1 MRQQKSGKTG
11 VIGICRRKKKSIAEK
26 EELRLQ
32 QDADGLALVGNGQ
45 ILRGDFTKMLP
56 RIRRGN
62 FQTELLVKASR
73 IKGLEGVTTVMDCT
87 AGLGEDSILLAAAG
101 FRVKLYERDPMIA
114 ALLRDSLQR
123 AAAVAELQPI
133 VERMEF
139 HEADSIKILSQLTD
153 VPDVIYLDPMF
164 PARQKS
170 GLVKK
175 KLQFLQQLEQPC
187 EEGNE
192 FLQAAIQCRP
202 KKIVIKRP
210 LKGEFLGD
218 HKPDYSLNGKTIRYD
233 CILLK

>member
-1 MRQQKSGKTG
+1 MQT
-11 VIGICRRKKKSIAEK
+11 KKKSIAEK

-45 ILRGDFTKMLP
+45 ILKGDFTKMLP